1 MRLNKK
7 IILIIFFIAASG
19 IAGLVWYK
27 RLNDTSSRKIAIS
40 GNIELTEVNIAFK
53 TTGKLIELFV
63 KEGDSVK
70 KGMVLARLEK
80 EQLLHQRDRA
90 SAVLASAESVLAQ
103 LQTAIQYE
111 KETINGQIEQRK
123 AELNQAEAQFRE
135 LQKGFRSQE
144 IEQAKA
150 LANKART
157 EHGLA
162 KEDWER
168 TQILYESKNISSAQ
182 YEQFKMR
189 YESSTASLKQA
200 EEQLALVVEGSRKE
214 DIEAAHAQVDRA
226 RASLK
231 LTEALRLELKRK
243 KQELEARKAEIDR
256 TGAELAI
263 VESQLEDTIAVSPID
278 GVVLVKAA
286 EAGEILAAGTPV
298 VAIGDLAHPWLRG
311 YISERDLGRVKHGSR
326 VKVITDSFPDKIYQ
340 GQLSYISPEAEFTP
354 KQIQTPEERIK
365 LVYRIKIDIDNPNH
379 ELKLNMP
386 ADAEILIE

>member
-168 TQILYESKNISSAQ
+168 AQILYESKNISSAQ

-243 KQELEARKAEIDR
+243 EQELDGRNAEIDR
-256 TGAELAI
+256 TRAELAI
-263 VESQLEDTIAVSPID
+263 VESQLEDTVAVSPID

-311 YISERDLGRVKHGSR
+311 YISERDLVRVKHGSR